1 MRDDVRYPQVIPMVQ
16 AVLDTLRAGIAA
28 EEAAASE
35 LAALADRMRGSQ
47 QGAAA
52 AILTTS
58 RNHAVKAL
66 ALRGRRAALLAEYGL
81 DAD

>member
-1 MRDDVRYPQVIPMVQ
+1 MVQ
-16 AVLDTLRAGIAA
+16 AVLDTLRAGIAT

-35 LAALADRMRGSQ
+35 LAALADTMRGSQ
-47 QGAAA
+47 HGTAA

-58 RNHAVKAL
+58 RNHAIKAL

>member
-1 MRDDVRYPQVIPMVQ
+1 MRDEVRYPQVIPMVQ

-35 LAALADRMRGSQ
+35 LAALADTMRDAQ
-47 QGAAA
+47 PETAA

-58 RNHAVKAL
+58 RNHAIKAL

-81 DAD
+81 ESM